1 MTFAIDPAQTAGLGA
16 AFFTTAAFLPQ
27 ALKAWRSRSVG
38 DLSLVTFLVF
48 TVGVALWLAY
58 GLMTMDLPIILA
70 NGVTLVLAGAILAMR
85 VAFAGQPARAPRGG
99 GPGGHGDHH
108 PS

>member
-1 MTFAIDPAQTAGLGA
+1 MTFAIDLTQAVGLGA
-16 AFFTTAAFLPQ
+16 AFCTTVAFLPQ

-48 TVGVALWLAY
+48 AVGVTLWLAY
-58 GLMTMDLPIILA
+58 GLMTRDVPIILA
-70 NGVTLVLAGAILAMR
+70 NGVTLVLACAILTMR
-85 VAFAGQPARAPRGG
+85 VLFAGRPACDPKREASGDD
-99 GPGGHGDHH
+99 GP